1 MKHQKMRKPYYGSQ
15 MFKWA
20 ENSRHNRSL
29 THKIFTLML
38 NRERLGIG
46 QSEGAYVDR
55 WLIKRYERMAKGEV
69 R

>member
-1 MKHQKMRKPYYGSQ
+1 MEKVRKPFWGSQ
-15 MFKWA
+15 LFKWA

-29 THKIFTLML
+29 THKKFILSL

-46 QSEGAYVDR
+46 LDDGNHVER
-55 WLIKRYERMAKGEV
+55 WLNKRYERMAKGEL